1 MIKKFYI
8 ALALVL
14 FATSMVAQ
22 SGLTCEDAIPVD
34 KSYTGKV
41 DGACEL
47 WYTAWTYDLPMHVYF
62 IPDNSIYDYGPE
74 VEIDFTCEY
83 GDYSHDQKLD
93 SVLKILEV
101 MGVTMPVEFM
111 CSEAGAEGKREW
123 TLSIGEVY
131 REQMTEYG
139 LIHNIQAVVKVRFF
153 ESGTISLTPDT
164 AFQSCIEYGHYV
176 NLGDTI
182 DIDANDTESVLVL
195 PYSEWQNDSVRFVW
209 IGEESA
215 SVWVAEEEC
224 QFTPTDANVYVRAKY
239 ELDNNTSKKL
249 YPVDFKDAID
259 NWIGSGIYY
268 AKVLS
273 QGPGRLVVER
283 IPLGEIQGDAILLK
297 HGESIALQ
305 ANDNR
310 VFCFPKTWK
319 STEFLANTQ
328 YLMAMHVSN
337 TPYFTPGDAN
347 VISKYAFSKVENN
360 RLLQLSVGDI
370 TSLAKSAKDDYLYV
384 RFVSNRATTL
394 TPSLWNVSSCI
405 EQTKLISSGERFV
418 YSSSDK
424 SVYRMRYEDWA
435 DYPFTIAW
443 AQKGGMSVYFASYCN
458 FMTTDPERLAV
469 VSISANSSKQVTKD
483 VVDSWKSSLE
493 SDGFIYVRL
502 NSSRQGYITFTST
515 KPEPII
521 PDPIYT
527 TISESVCFGESY
539 TWNGQTY
546 SATGEYQQ
554 TFVAANGADSIVT
567 LQLTVRPEVP
577 ATEEYVT
584 VAYGE
589 THTWNG
595 VTYTESGSYS
605 ATLQDAF
612 GCDSVVTLHLT
623 VLPNPNRTE
632 LYPNDYM
639 ILNLASAFKVFTM
652 EHLSWVAQDVNIHW
666 GGTSPLYVFIASE
679 NDFALTP
686 YNRYVLHYEEIAAG
700 GDWVLTASQMASW
713 AQHAAAAGGKVYVR
727 FLTEF
732 EGELTTK
739 GL

>member
-1 MIKKFYI
+1 
-8 ALALVL
+8 
-14 FATSMVAQ
+14 
-22 SGLTCEDAIPVD
+22 
-34 KSYTGKV
+34 
-41 DGACEL
+41 
-47 WYTAWTYDLPMHVYF
+47 
-62 IPDNSIYDYGPE
+62 
-74 VEIDFTCEY
+74 
-83 GDYSHDQKLD
+83 
-93 SVLKILEV
+93 
-101 MGVTMPVEFM
+101 
-111 CSEAGAEGKREW
+111 
-123 TLSIGEVY
+123 
-131 REQMTEYG
+131 
-139 LIHNIQAVVKVRFF
+139 
-153 ESGTISLTPDT
+153 
-164 AFQSCIEYGHYV
+164 
-176 NLGDTI
+176 
-182 DIDANDTESVLVL
+182 
-195 PYSEWQNDSVRFVW
+195 
-209 IGEESA
+209 
-215 SVWVAEEEC
+215 
-224 QFTPTDANVYVRAKY
+224 
-239 ELDNNTSKKL
+239 
-249 YPVDFKDAID
+249 
-259 NWIGSGIYY
+259 
-268 AKVLS
+268 
-273 QGPGRLVVER
+273 
-283 IPLGEIQGDAILLK
+283 
-297 HGESIALQ
+297 
-305 ANDNR
+305 
-310 VFCFPKTWK
+310 
-319 STEFLANTQ
+319 
-328 YLMAMHVSN
+328 
-337 TPYFTPGDAN
+337 
-347 VISKYAFSKVENN
+347 
-360 RLLQLSVGDI
+360 
-370 TSLAKSAKDDYLYV
+370 
-384 RFVSNRATTL
+384 
-394 TPSLWNVSSCI
+394 
-405 EQTKLISSGERFV
+405 
-418 YSSSDK
+418 
-424 SVYRMRYEDWA
+424 
-435 DYPFTIAW
+435 
-443 AQKGGMSVYFASYCN
+443 
-458 FMTTDPERLAV
+458 
-469 VSISANSSKQVTKD
+469 VTKD

-527 TISESVCFGESY
+527 TIAESVCFGESY

-546 SATGEYQQ
+546 AATGEYQQ

-577 ATEEYVT
+577 ATEEHVT

-589 THTWNG
+589 THTWHG

-700 GDWVLTASQMASW
+700 GDWVLTAAQMASW